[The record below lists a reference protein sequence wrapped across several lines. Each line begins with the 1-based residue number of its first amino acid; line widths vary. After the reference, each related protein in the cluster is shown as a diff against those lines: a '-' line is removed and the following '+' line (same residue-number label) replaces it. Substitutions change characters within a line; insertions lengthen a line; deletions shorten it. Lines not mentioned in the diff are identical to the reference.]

1 MTDSGHACLQE
12 MSENGARSLKTI
24 FRYSAQR
31 ETVHEG
37 ITIYLEILLNEA
49 LIETEAV
56 AVVHC
61 HLVGAGQQC
70 AIHPLL
76 HFLPA

>member
-1 MTDSGHACLQE
+1 M
-12 MSENGARSLKTI
+12 
-24 FRYSAQR
+24 QR

-37 ITIYLEILLNEA
+37 ITIYLEILLDEA

-56 AVVHC
+56 AVVHS
-61 HLVGAGQQC
+61 HLVGAGQQR

>member
-1 MTDSGHACLQE
+1 MTDSGHGCLQE
-12 MSENGARSLKTI
+12 MSEMVHVLFKLSSI
-24 FRYSAQR
+24 
-31 ETVHEG
+31 TVCGEIVQEG
-37 ITIYLEILLNEA
+37 ITIYLEILLDEA

-56 AVVHC
+56 AVIHSHFVS
-61 HLVGAGQQC
+61 AGQQR